1 MEGYLKLQGHSLKN
15 VKKNWKKTNNENEE
29 KQKEVKKRK
38 IFLMIISFTSL
49 FLSNRLIRLLFLNM
63 FLDAAGTLIYF

>member
-15 VKKNWKKTNNENEE
+15 VKKTEKKTNNENEE